1 MENRIRQKAS
11 PSRFLK
17 TVKNSPMKS
26 SFNSMAAVTIPLPAS
41 LSASFHPESGQL
53 QNSVPA
59 AAPRSRKKDS
69 QNPELSFLF
78 PKFPMA
84 SPIQYRLLLFPLYD
98 GHVRSIPFLSVHR
111 IPSRWAYAMMAATVF
126 PSVSFPP

>member
-17 TVKNSPMKS
+17 TVKKSPMKS

-69 QNPELSFLF
+69 QNPG
-78 PKFPMA
+78 M
-84 SPIQYRLLLFPLYD
+84 
-98 GHVRSIPFLSVHR
+98 
-111 IPSRWAYAMMAATVF
+111 
-126 PSVSFPP
+126 SFPVSEISHGIPHTVQASFVPTI